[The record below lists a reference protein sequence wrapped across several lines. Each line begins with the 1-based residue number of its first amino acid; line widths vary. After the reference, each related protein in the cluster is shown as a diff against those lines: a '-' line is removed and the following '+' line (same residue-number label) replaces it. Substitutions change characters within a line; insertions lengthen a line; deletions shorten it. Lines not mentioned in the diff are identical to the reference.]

1 MAMLAALCAAA
12 KSGKNQSGSAEFYFS
27 CIHVEHGIRP
37 AEESLGDAEYVR
49 GFCKENGIKC
59 AVTHIRPGKIED
71 FARCKGTGIEAAAR
85 FFRHRALK
93 KKALTSGENTVTL
106 LAHTK
111 DDLLET
117 AVMRVLRGC
126 GPGGLAAM
134 PPVSGKPDYVIAR
147 PLLTISG
154 AFARCYLEAKNIAWR
169 EDSTNAGDK
178 FTRNRIRR
186 RLIPLLDENFP
197 SWRTGTAA
205 MAQTQ
210 SLAADF
216 IAKEAGVRIKW
227 ETPQKFP
234 HKDAVETGE
243 AAFFSQ
249 PQIIREEAVYQAIT
263 GATGESLQIK
273 TIKRKVVRKFCEGG
287 INSADLGTVR
297 IRREKGK
304 IFIFKTRKEYFEKG
318 ISRLIK

>member
-1 MAMLAALCAAA
+1 MNTSLINEFENIITDFLTTFPQGTRFLAAVSGGADSMAMLAALCAAA

-71 FARCKGTGIEAAAR
+71 FARRKGTGIEAAAR

-134 PPVSGKPDYVIAR
+134 PPVSG
-147 PLLTISG
+147 
-154 AFARCYLEAKNIAWR
+154 
-169 EDSTNAGDK
+169 
-178 FTRNRIRR
+178 
-186 RLIPLLDENFP
+186 
-197 SWRTGTAA
+197 
-205 MAQTQ
+205 
-210 SLAADF
+210 
-216 IAKEAGVRIKW
+216 
-227 ETPQKFP
+227 
-234 HKDAVETGE
+234 
-243 AAFFSQ
+243 
-249 PQIIREEAVYQAIT
+249 
-263 GATGESLQIK
+263 
-273 TIKRKVVRKFCEGG
+273 
-287 INSADLGTVR
+287 
-297 IRREKGK
+297 
-304 IFIFKTRKEYFEKG
+304 
-318 ISRLIK
+318 